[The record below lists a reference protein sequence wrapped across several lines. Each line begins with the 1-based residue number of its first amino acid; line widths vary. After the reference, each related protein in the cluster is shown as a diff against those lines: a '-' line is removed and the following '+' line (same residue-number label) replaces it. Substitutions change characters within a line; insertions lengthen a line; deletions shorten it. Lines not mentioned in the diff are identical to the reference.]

1 MVSALSAALVLEDG
15 SVFLGKGFGFPKTV
29 VGEVVFTTGM
39 VGYPESITDPS
50 YQGQILC
57 FTYPLIGNYGV
68 PDSSIKDAWGLPLHY
83 ESDEPHVLGVI
94 VHELCEKPSHWA
106 NVKSLHEW
114 LYEEKVPGISG
125 IDTRKLT
132 KKLRVKGVMMGAL
145 EVSEGDVDVDKLFS
159 LLEKAPKYERLDLV
173 SEVTIKEPV
182 VYENKGPT
190 VVVIDCGV
198 KYGIL
203 RNLLRRNLTVVRV
216 PRDYDADKIL
226 QFDPKGVL
234 VSNGPGNPELNT
246 RTIKTVRDLIDIGI
260 PMMGICLGNQM
271 IALALGAS
279 TFKMK
284 YGHRGQNKPC
294 VDLETGI
301 CYVTS
306 QNHGFAVREDTLG
319 GTGLSVWFL
328 NADDMTVEGLKHRK
342 KPVIAVQFHPEASP
356 GPYDTEYI
364 FDVFANMMGVDCHG

>member
-1 MVSALSAALVLEDG
+1 MVNALSAALVLEDG

-50 YQGQILC
+50 YRGQILC

-68 PDSSIKDAWGLPLHY
+68 PDPSIKDSWGLPLHY

-106 NVKSLHEW
+106 SVKSLHEW

-132 KKLRVKGVMMGAL
+132 KRLRVKGVMMGAL
-145 EVSEGDVDVDKLFS
+145 EVSEGDVDVDRLFS
-159 LLEKAPKYERLDLV
+159 LLEKAPRYEHLDLV
-173 SEVTIKEPV
+173 SEVTIKEPII
-182 VYENKGPT
+182 YENKGPT
-190 VVVIDCGV
+190 VVVIDCGA
-198 KYGIL
+198 KYGII
-203 RNLLRRNLTVVRV
+203 RNLLRRGLTVVRV

-234 VSNGPGNPELNT
+234 VSNGPGNPELNVK
-246 RTIKTVRDLIDIGI
+246 TIKTIGDLIEMGV
-260 PMMGICLGNQM
+260 PMLGICLGNQM

-306 QNHGFAVREDTLG
+306 QNHGFAVREDTLRD
-319 GTGLSVWFL
+319 TGLSVWFL

-364 FDVFANMMGVDCHG
+364 FDAFANMMGVNCHG

>member
-68 PDSSIKDAWGLPLHY
+68 PDPSIRDAWGLPLHY
-83 ESDEPHVLGVI
+83 ESDKPHVLGVI
-94 VHELCEKPSHWA
+94 VHELCERPSHWA
-106 NVKSLHEW
+106 SAKSLHEW

-132 KKLRVKGVMMGAL
+132 KRLRVKGVMMGAL
-145 EVSEGDVDVDKLFS
+145 EVSEGDVDVDRLFS
-159 LLEKAPKYERLDLV
+159 LLEKAPRYEYLDLV
-173 SEVTIKEPV
+173 SEVTIKKPI
-182 VYENKGPT
+182 VYENNGPAA
-190 VVVIDCGV
+190 VVIDCGV
-198 KYGIL
+198 KYGII
-203 RNLLRRNLTVVRV
+203 RNLLRRGLTVVRV

-234 VSNGPGNPELNT
+234 VSNGPGNPELNVK
-246 RTIKTVRDLIDIGI
+246 TIETIRDLIETGI
-260 PMMGICLGNQM
+260 PMLGICLGNQM

-294 VDLETGI
+294 VDLETGV

-306 QNHGFAVREDTLG
+306 QNHGFAVREDTLRD
-319 GTGLSVWFL
+319 TGLSVWFL
-328 NADDMTVEGLKHRK
+328 NADDVTVEGLKHRK

-364 FDVFANMMGVDCHG
+364 FDAFANMMGVNCHG

>member
-1 MVSALSAALVLEDG
+1 MVNALSAALVLEDG

-50 YQGQILC
+50 YRGQILC

-68 PDSSIKDAWGLPLHY
+68 PDPSIRDSWGLPLHY

-106 NVKSLHEW
+106 SVKGLHEW

-132 KKLRVKGVMMGAL
+132 KRLRVKGVMMGAL
-145 EVSEGDVDVDKLFS
+145 EVSEGDVDVDRLFS
-159 LLEKAPKYERLDLV
+159 LLEKAPRYEHLDLV
-173 SEVTIKEPV
+173 SEVTIKEPII
-182 VYENKGPT
+182 YENKRPT

-198 KYGIL
+198 KYGII
-203 RNLLRRNLTVVRV
+203 RNLLQRGLTVVRV

-234 VSNGPGNPELNT
+234 VSNGPGNPELNVK
-246 RTIKTVRDLIDIGI
+246 TIKTIGDLVEMGV
-260 PMMGICLGNQM
+260 PMLGICLGNQM

-319 GTGLSVWFL
+319 DTGLSVWFL

-364 FDVFANMMGVDCHG
+364 FDAFANMMGVNCHG